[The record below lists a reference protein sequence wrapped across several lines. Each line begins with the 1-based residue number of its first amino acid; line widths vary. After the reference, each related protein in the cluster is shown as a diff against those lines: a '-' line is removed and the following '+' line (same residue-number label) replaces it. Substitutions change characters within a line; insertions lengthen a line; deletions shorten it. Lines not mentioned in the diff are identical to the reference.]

1 MIKKNEKERDPDTS
15 ACLFLWVFSA
25 LIFYRTSLGNIFL
38 LIRCCSCALNYVLIC
53 YLLNKPLVSS
63 SYWSLQYK
71 FIFFVYYI
79 TKAYTVLRKFCC
91 TEWMSKFFTIRL
103 MSLNEQSD
111 QRTSWI
117 FLQLVLHFKILH
129 YKIDSMWSFWGTEF
143 KKKIWFD
150 SLHFF
155 FAFDFLSQSGLD
167 QKTWIPWLF
176 NFCKFQVKELFL
188 LLKCLYQYS
197 KSQSLFTSF

>member
-1 MIKKNEKERDPDTS
+1 MMKKNEKERDPDTS
-15 ACLFLWVFSA
+15 AWLFLWVFSA

-79 TKAYTVLRKFCC
+79 TKAYAVLRKFCC
-91 TEWMSKFFTIRL
+91 TEWMSKIFTIRL

-117 FLQLVLHFKILH
+117 FLQLVSPK
-129 YKIDSMWSFWGTEF
+129 E
-143 KKKIWFD
+143 
-150 SLHFF
+150 
-155 FAFDFLSQSGLD
+155 
-167 QKTWIPWLF
+167 
-176 NFCKFQVKELFL
+176 NFTL
-188 LLKCLYQYS
+188 
-197 KSQSLFTSF
+197 